1 MRIAMLSDDWWPVT
15 GGGPVH
21 VKSLSIALAE
31 QFGDEIDIYT
41 RELKDGDGEHAE
53 TEYYADGRVR
63 VIRLGPCTEFR
74 NPVGRIASA
83 VTPLPKLLQN
93 DYDVVHGHTYVPAV
107 PLRLARALTGTRSVF
122 TVHGMPATD
131 EQVANFDVGERLMRW
146 AVSRLVFDL
155 DFDSVISVNRQ
166 NVAALEAHHDDVHY
180 VPNGVDV
187 SRFRPDVAASER
199 RLLFVGR
206 LDQPKRVRDLVDA
219 FAAIADEF
227 PNRELVV
234 VGSGPREDSL
244 RRRADRTGMGDRI
257 RFVGDVSREE
267 IARYYA
273 SAELFVLPTRW
284 EGQPLSVLEAWSAG
298 LPVVTT
304 DVDGVRELVGHGE
317 NGHLVEPTSAEALA
331 DGIRYALQNPD
342 EADEWGRAGRE
353 TVEQEYSWERCAE
366 RTRRIYRSTTD
377 RDTREDRLPKE
388 ERRSSWTAR
397 QH

>member
-31 QFGDEIDIYT
+31 RFGDEVDIYT
-41 RELKDGDGEHAE
+41 RELEDGDGKHTEP
-53 TEYYADGRVR
+53 EYYADGRVR

-83 VTPLPKLLQN
+83 FTPLPKLLQN
-93 DYDVVHGHTYVPAV
+93 DYDVLHGHTYVPAV
-107 PLRLARALTGTRSVF
+107 PLRLARTLTGTSSVF

-131 EQVANFDVGERLMRW
+131 ESDPNFDVGEWLMRW

-155 DFDSVISVNRQ
+155 DFDSVISVNRK
-166 NVAALEAHHDDVHY
+166 NVAALETHHDDVHY

-187 SRFRPDVAASER
+187 SRFRPDVAPSEQ

-227 PNRELVV
+227 PSRELIV
-234 VGSGPREDSL
+234 VGSGPREAAL
-244 RRRADRTGMGDRI
+244 RRRAERTGVADRI
-257 RFVGDVSREE
+257 RFVGDVSRGE

-273 SAELFVLPTRW
+273 SAELLVLPTRW
-284 EGQPLSVLEAWSAG
+284 EGQPLSVLEAWAAG

-304 DVDGVRELVGHGE
+304 DVDGVRELVDHGE
-317 NGHLVEPTSAEALA
+317 NGYLVEPMSAEALA

-366 RTRRIYRSTTD
+366 RTRRVYRSVTE
-377 RDTREDRLPKE
+377 RGIQE
-388 ERRSSWTAR
+388 ERTPKQERSSSWTVR
-397 QH
+397 HR